1 MVKISEPLNIP
12 QILFLSTKV
21 REEGDERSLEPGLC
35 SSLVRD
41 CSLVTRTWFFCV
53 SGIQVTNFKNDLKD
67 IISKYSRGPG
77 VLTNVS

>member
-1 MVKISEPLNIP
+1 MKDLLSLGSVLN
-12 QILFLSTKV
+12 SA
-21 REEGDERSLEPGLC
+21 
-35 SSLVRD
+35 RD
-41 CSLVTRTWFFCV
+41 CSLVTRNLFLLL